1 MAPEFYS
8 GEITF
13 KSDIYS
19 LGVIITEILT
29 GKKGYAEIDNV
40 RTVVWLFLDKH
51 CNLNKGS
58 FAHLPL
64 VQLLTYIV
72 P

>member
-1 MAPEFYS
+1 MAPEFIS

-51 CNLNKGS
+51 YNLIKGS

>member
-40 RTVVWLFLDKH
+40 RTVIL
-51 CNLNKGS
+51 
-58 FAHLPL
+58 AIPR
-64 VQLLTYIV
+64 
-72 P
+72 

>member
-29 GKKGYAEIDNV
+29 GKKGYAEMDNV
-40 RTVVWLFLDKH
+40 RKAIWLFLDKH
-51 CNLNKGS
+51 YNLNKGS